1 MLPLDWFDLNGST
14 APIGPA
20 ATAALSLPEQVLL
33 YVVVVAGV
41 VLSEGVA
48 MARRGAVIR
57 IELSRP
63 WLAVACVI
71 ALVVFP
77 AVWRE
82 IGAMGEASLLV
93 QMGVAAQGGVF
104 WGVILAGAEKGM
116 AAAEKDVADGD
127 ASREADESRQ
137 AGVPPGVS
145 ADPKT

>member
-1 MLPLDWFDLNGST
+1 MPLLDWFDLNGSS
-14 APIGPA
+14 APVGPA
-20 ATAALSLPEQVLL
+20 SAVALSLPEQVLL
-33 YVVVVAGV
+33 YLVVVAGV

-48 MARRGAVIR
+48 MARRGSVIR

-82 IGAMGEASLLV
+82 IGAMSEASLLV

-104 WGVILAGAEKGM
+104 WGVILAGAEKGL
-116 AAAEKDVADGD
+116 AG
-127 ASREADESRQ
+127 ESRI
-137 AGVPPGVS
+137 
-145 ADPKT
+145 